1 MADEKLSNNLLQEL
15 KRGTLTLSVLLMSGK
30 PAYGYSLV
38 TELQDAGIDVEQ
50 NTLYPLLRRLESQG
64 LLQSSWD
71 TGESRPRKYYSV
83 TDVGRKTAVLLGDE
97 WRRINKV
104 MTDLMSGLMNEEE
117 RT

>member
-1 MADEKLSNNLLQEL
+1 MTDEKLSNNLLQEL

-30 PAYGYSLV
+30 PTYGYSLV
-38 TELQDAGIDVEQ
+38 TELQNAGIDVEQ

-83 TDVGRKTAVLLGDE
+83 TEDGRNTAALLGKE
-97 WRRINKV
+97 WRKINRV
-104 MTDLMSGLMNEEE
+104 MTELMNKSVI
-117 RT
+117 R

>member
-1 MADEKLSNNLLQEL
+1 MGDKKLTNNLIQEL
-15 KRGTLTLSVLLMSGK
+15 KRGTLTLSVLLMSGQ
-30 PAYGYSLV
+30 PTYGYSLV

-71 TGESRPRKYYSV
+71 TGDSRPRKYYSV
-83 TDVGRKTAVLLGDE
+83 TDIGRKTAVLLGEE

-104 MTDLMSGLMNEEE
+104 MSELMSGLMNEEE

>member
-30 PAYGYSLV
+30 PTYGYSLV
-38 TELQDAGIDVEQ
+38 TELQDAGINVEQ

-71 TGESRPRKYYSV
+71 TGESRPRKYYSI
-83 TDVGRKTAVLLGDE
+83 TDDGRITVSRLGEE
-97 WRRINKV
+97 WRRINRV
-104 MTDLMSGLMNEEE
+104 MSRMMNEEE
-117 RT
+117 GK

>member
-1 MADEKLSNNLLQEL
+1 MADKKLLNNLLQEL

-30 PAYGYSLV
+30 PTYGYSLV

-71 TGESRPRKYYSV
+71 VGESRPRKYYSV
-83 TDVGRKTAVLLGDE
+83 TDDGRNTAGRLGEE
-97 WRRINKV
+97 WRRINRV
-104 MTDLMSGLMNEEE
+104 MNRMMNEEE
-117 RT
+117 EK